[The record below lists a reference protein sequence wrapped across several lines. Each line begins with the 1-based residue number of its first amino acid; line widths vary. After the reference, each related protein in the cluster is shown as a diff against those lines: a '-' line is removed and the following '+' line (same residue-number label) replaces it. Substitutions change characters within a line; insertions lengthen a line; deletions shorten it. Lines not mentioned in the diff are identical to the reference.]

1 MFKKREGWECGDKR
15 RAKREVRQESRKN
28 KEKEATFS
36 DGEHDKKPEGRKEK
50 KGRKGRK

>member
-1 MFKKREGWECGDKR
+1 MFKKREGWKCGDK